1 MLWLLVMVQGLMSSV
16 QRLTDVA
23 LSQLFLPAQPDPTSL
38 TRQKELSA
46 IELSLLSLLICNS
59 YCTCSICAHDLAFR
73 RALRKV
79 AWELS
84 GVQLCAGVW
93 EILISLSFAFL
104 LLLIL
109 MLANILS
116 GVMMGKAN
124 TNFRKCHVIIFL
136 VDGCNTTTEHV
147 CKQEMGKGMQEK
159 KVAFPAGIHDWLLCF
174 EFREL
179 GKCPGQKLLI
189 H

>member
-1 MLWLLVMVQGLMSSV
+1 MLDSTTLWVLLLKRLHGLLAADARGYSSVYGLWFPPHMLWLLVMVQGLMSSV

-84 GVQLCAGVW
+84 GVQLCAGV
-93 EILISLSFAFL
+93 
-104 LLLIL
+104 
-109 MLANILS
+109 
-116 GVMMGKAN
+116 
-124 TNFRKCHVIIFL
+124 
-136 VDGCNTTTEHV
+136 
-147 CKQEMGKGMQEK
+147 
-159 KVAFPAGIHDWLLCF
+159 
-174 EFREL
+174 
-179 GKCPGQKLLI
+179 
-189 H
+189 